1 MILASNLI
9 SNVASLSFPF
19 HLKCSNGLSPLSTPI
34 PHFTPSNASTVTT
47 HGETLVPDPLL

>member
-19 HLKCSNGLSPLSTPI
+19 HLKCSNGLSPI